1 MSEANAK
8 SGMPV
13 RKWIAEY
20 DKYGEEA
27 FTNKI
32 RNKQYSKDFKE
43 TVIKEYLGECKIK
56 DALPLGK
63 ASNNFYL
70 FCLST

>member
-1 MSEANAK
+1 MNLGMSEANAK
-8 SGMPV
+8 SGMAV

-20 DKYGEEA
+20 DKYGEET

-43 TVIKEYLGECKIK
+43 TVIKEYFDGNGLHLYGSIDEI
-56 DALPLGK
+56 
-63 ASNNFYL
+63 
-70 FCLST
+70 